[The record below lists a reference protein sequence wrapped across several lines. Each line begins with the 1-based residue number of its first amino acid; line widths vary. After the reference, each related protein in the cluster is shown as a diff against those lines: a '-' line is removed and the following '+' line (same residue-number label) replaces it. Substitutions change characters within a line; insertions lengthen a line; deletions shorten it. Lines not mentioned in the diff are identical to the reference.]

1 MDIKE
6 RNRRAIEH
14 QIDKNESNIE
24 QLWNAVKTYMEDQ
37 RRLVKVLAQGGTT
50 DDAGIHHLTQEY
62 LSSMSDEEFESW
74 MRS

>member
-14 QIDKNESNIE
+14 QLDKTALNIE
-24 QLWNAVKTYMEDQ
+24 QLWIGIQTYMEDQ

-50 DDAGIHHLTQEY
+50 EEAGIDHLPQSY
-62 LSSMSDEEFESW
+62 LSSMSDEEFEEW

>member
-14 QIDKNESNIE
+14 QLDKTISNIE
-24 QLWNAVKTYMEDQ
+24 QLWHGIQTYMKDQ
-37 RRLVKVLAQGGTT
+37 QCLVKVLAQGGTT
-50 DDAGIHHLTQEY
+50 EEAGIDHLPQSY
-62 LSSMSDEEFESW
+62 LTSMSDEEFEEW

>member
-14 QIDKNESNIE
+14 QLDKTVSNIE
-24 QLWNAVKTYMEDQ
+24 QLWHGITTYMEDQ
-37 RRLVKVLAQGGTT
+37 KRLVKVLAQGGTT
-50 DDAGIHHLTQEY
+50 DDARIDYLTQEY
-62 LSSMSDEEFESW
+62 LSSMSDEEFEEW

>member
-14 QIDKNESNIE
+14 QLNKTVSNIE
-24 QLWNAVKTYMEDQ
+24 QLWDGIETHMEDQ
-37 RRLVKVLAQGGTT
+37 LRLVKVLAKGGTT
-50 DDAGIHHLTQEY
+50 EEAGIEHLPQEY
-62 LSSMSDEEFESW
+62 LTSMSDEEFEEW